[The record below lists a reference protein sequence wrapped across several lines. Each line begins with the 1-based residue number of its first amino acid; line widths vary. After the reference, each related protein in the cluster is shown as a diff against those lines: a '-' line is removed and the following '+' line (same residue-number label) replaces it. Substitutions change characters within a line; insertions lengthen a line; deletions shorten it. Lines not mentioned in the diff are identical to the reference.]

1 MLLGGFNLLN
11 VGLLNI
17 PQSNGGW
24 EEKKSSS
31 FRETEGGFGGGGG
44 DENLFQSS

>member
-1 MLLGGFNLLN
+1 MLLGSGFNLLN

-24 EEKKSSS
+24 EEKKSSA
-31 FRETEGGFGGGGG
+31 FRETEGGFGGWGG
-44 DENLFQSS
+44 